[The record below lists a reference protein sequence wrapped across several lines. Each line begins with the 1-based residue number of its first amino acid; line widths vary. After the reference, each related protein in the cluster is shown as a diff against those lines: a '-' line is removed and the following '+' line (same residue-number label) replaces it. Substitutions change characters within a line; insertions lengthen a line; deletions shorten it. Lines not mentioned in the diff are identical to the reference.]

1 MEPLSTWLFNY
12 IYSHENEAK
21 STDLFL
27 FFIYDLFL
35 WFVVNKADL

>member
-27 FFIYDLFL
+27 FLFMIC
-35 WFVVNKADL
+35 FFGS